1 MTRVRNANVL
11 TLPGASQRFGG
22 GISDVEIAHPLIT
35 EWELW
40 HVAARKSSRTTSER
54 IRVIN
59 LFAHEADC
67 NPVTV
72 QPATIMR
79 WLQSHEDD
87 WSDSTAATYHSYLRA
102 WFKWLIIE
110 EHRVDDPMIKLGTP
124 KYPERVP
131 RPVPDD
137 GLVKLLTA
145 RMHHRTRVMILLAA
159 LAGLRVSEIA
169 RVKGEDL
176 DLEKGVIYIMK
187 GKGKKRAALPL
198 HFLLVEAAHT
208 MPARG
213 VWFPGIRSRAHT
225 HVLGKSVSDIIGQAM
240 RRAGTPGTP
249 HCLRHWYGTTL
260 LEDGADLRTVQ
271 ELLRHSSLA
280 TTAIYTKVPDHRRHE
295 AINKLD
301 PFRAARRPVEPPDA
315 DPAIG
320 EVA

>member
-1 MTRVRNANVL
+1 MTRTRNTTVL
-11 TLPGASQRFGG
+11 TFPVTSQRSTG
-22 GISDVEIAHPLIT
+22 GISGVEIAHPLIT

-40 HVAARKSSRTTSER
+40 HVAARKSGRTTSER

-72 QPATIMR
+72 EPVAIMR
-79 WLQSHEDD
+79 WLRSHEDD

-137 GLVKLLTA
+137 GLVKLLVS

-159 LAGLRVSEIA
+159 LAGLRVSEVA
-169 RVKGEDL
+169 RVKGEDI
-176 DLEKGVIYIMK
+176 DLEKCVIYVMR

-198 HFLLVEAAHT
+198 HHLLVEAAHT
-208 MPARG
+208 MPRRG
-213 VWFPGIRSRAHT
+213 VWFPGMRGRAHT
-225 HVLGKSVSDIIGQAM
+225 HVLGKSVSDIVGQAM
-240 RRAGTPGTP
+240 RRAGAQGTA

-271 ELLRHSSLA
+271 ELLRHASLA
-280 TTAIYTKVPDHRRHE
+280 TTAIYTKVPDQRRHE

-301 PFRAARRPVEPPDA
+301 PFRAARRSVDPPTDINLV
-315 DPAIG
+315 DD
-320 EVA
+320 VA

>member
-1 MTRVRNANVL
+1 M
-11 TLPGASQRFGG
+11 
-22 GISDVEIAHPLIT
+22 EIAHPLIT

-67 NPVTV
+67 NPATAA
-72 QPATIMR
+72 PATIMR

-102 WFKWLIIE
+102 WFKWLIVE

-137 GLVKLLTA
+137 GLVKLLTT

-176 DLEKGVIYIMK
+176 DLEKCVIYIMK
-187 GKGKKRAALPL
+187 GKGKKKAALPL

-208 MPARG
+208 MPTRG
-213 VWFPGIRSRAHT
+213 VWFPGMRERAHT
-225 HVLGKSVSDIIGQAM
+225 HVRGKSVSDIIGQAM

-249 HCLRHWYGTTL
+249 HSLRHWYGTTL

-271 ELLRHSSLA
+271 ELLRHASLA

-301 PFRAARRPVEPPDA
+301 PFRAARRPVEPPDE
-315 DPAIG
+315 DPLIG